1 MMAGADPESLSFPD
15 EEGLESSV
23 GNNIRKSLGIDEAC
37 YGMRA
42 IDTDLFLRHTHKS
55 TALIELIGARSICI
69 EIEAVSSGEC
79 TL

>member
-37 YGMRA
+37 YG
-42 IDTDLFLRHTHKS
+42 
-55 TALIELIGARSICI
+55 
-69 EIEAVSSGEC
+69 EC